1 MASPIKPSTKPARK
15 NAYPAGSASG
25 SRQRRSQLPFNTVLQ
40 ILIELEG
47 VEPTVWRRVLVP
59 ETFFWSDLHPV
70 LQAAMGW
77 GMEHEYEF
85 ILEEKHGHEPDHGVN
100 GNTRVLDTVK
110 AEESFEYLYD
120 PEDEWRHKVTIEEV
134 VPRNELMEYPVC
146 VAGENACPPEE
157 CGGPEGYSDLL
168 ECLADPECED
178 HANVMEWIG
187 GFFDPTGFDANYVNQ
202 ELLWPLTE
210 EIL

>member
-1 MASPIKPSTKPARK
+1 MKPTPRK
-15 NAYPAGSASG
+15 
-25 SRQRRSQLPFNTVLQ
+25 RRSQLPFQNVLQ

-59 ETFFWSDLHPV
+59 DTFFWSDLHPI

-77 GMEHEYEF
+77 GMEHDYEF
-85 ILEEKHGHEPDHGVN
+85 ILEEKHGHDADGPDSDGRTL
-100 GNTRVLDTVK
+100 GETRIRESVK

-120 PEDEWRHKVTIEEV
+120 PEDQWRHRVTIEAIL
-134 VPRNELMEYPVC
+134 PRNKLMTYPVC
-146 VAGENACPPEE
+146 TGGENACPPEE
-157 CGGPEGYSDLL
+157 CGGPKGYEDLL
-168 ECLADPECED
+168 TCLDDPASDD
-178 HANVMEWIG
+178 HENVMEWVG
-187 GFFDPTGFDANYVNQ
+187 GFFDPIGFDANYVNQ